1 MKWLAASL
9 VVLACSAG
17 CHAPKPSFN
26 VLAPYGSSRVPP
38 PSTNSTAR
46 NTPYY
51 SQPNGAP
58 AGSAPAGTTNPTGG
72 QPAGSTLAPPNPS
85 LTSTA
90 DAWKSVAMRS
100 ASGENAATGGVAL
113 ASFNTPASSGGQTT
127 NSSGGTQLR
136 LGGMPVND
144 ASLVTSSATPPGMF
158 VPDAGSNP
166 IGGLPAP
173 PTAVPAGTVVAT
185 AQASEQ
191 QQQQTT
197 PRTASS
203 SSGTDGKPT
212 LQWKTR

>member
-46 NTPYY
+46 NAPYY
-51 SQPNGAP
+51 SQPGGAP
-58 AGSAPAGTTNPTGG
+58 AGAAPAGTTNPTGG
-72 QPAGSTLAPPNPS
+72 QPAGATVAPASPS
-85 LTSTA
+85 LTSSA
-90 DAWKSVAMRS
+90 EAWRSVAMRS
-100 ASGENAATGGVAL
+100 ANGENPAAGGVEL
-113 ASFNTPASSGGQTT
+113 ASFNSPASSGGQTS
-127 NSSGGTQLR
+127 NPSSGTQLR
-136 LGGMPVND
+136 LDGMPVND
-144 ASLVTSSATPPGMF
+144 ASSNASTSTAPGLF

-166 IGGLPAP
+166 IAGLPAP
-173 PTAVPAGTVVAT
+173 PPAVPAGTVVAT

-191 QQQQTT
+191 QQTT
-197 PRTASS
+197 QRTAS

>member
-1 MKWLAASL
+1 
-9 VVLACSAG
+9 
-17 CHAPKPSFN
+17 
-26 VLAPYGSSRVPP
+26 
-38 PSTNSTAR
+38 
-46 NTPYY
+46 
-51 SQPNGAP
+51 
-58 AGSAPAGTTNPTGG
+58 
-72 QPAGSTLAPPNPS
+72 
-85 LTSTA
+85 
-90 DAWKSVAMRS
+90 
-100 ASGENAATGGVAL
+100 
-113 ASFNTPASSGGQTT
+113 
-127 NSSGGTQLR
+127 
-136 LGGMPVND
+136 MPVND